1 MRLNEW
7 KESGGNESLE
17 GKVESGNVSN
27 VVVKFSQKFSRF
39 KMAGEN
45 ARKISNPPDENRII
59 QAKINESEEE
69 RILNILKTYEIFR
82 FPSSKEIE
90 DDEEVLFRCYT
101 LFKSVLELNKSA
113 GTKNVFVKNFEIE
126 NPLVRKDYYSA
137 GKKFI
142 FLQAWMIFE
151 KGVKDF
157 VPVLDFE
164 SEMPEKSGRIRLDF
178 VDFEK
183 HSFSSEER
191 EILAV
196 LRKNIYS

>member
-1 MRLNEW
+1 MRRNGW
-7 KESGGNESLE
+7 KESGENEILESIE
-17 GKVESGNVSN
+17 GKIESGNVSN
-27 VVVKFSQKFSRF
+27 IVVKFSQKFSRF
-39 KMAGEN
+39 KKAGED
-45 ARKISNPPDENRII
+45 AKKIQNPPDENRII

-69 RILNILKTYEIFR
+69 RVSQILKTYGTFR

-90 DDEEVLFRCYT
+90 DDEETLYLCYT

-164 SEMPEKSGRIRLDF
+164 PEKSGKVRLDF

-183 HSFSSEER
+183 HRFSSMER
-191 EILAV
+191 ETLAV
-196 LRKNIYS
+196 LRENIYS